1 VLFLTFGGTMP
12 PMAGH
17 LDTIKRVLDGNY
29 DDATDEQKQAAVS
42 ELVQVCSV
50 AAGAMTVQPFPFV
63 DTVLIAPIQIAMV
76 QGIGKIHGYK
86 LDKRSILEMLST
98 FGASIVAQNVIMA
111 AAKFIPFF
119 GWVVTISMA
128 YALTWAIGEVSNRY
142 FTSGRSLDDA
152 ELRSMFDR
160 IYKEKKEEKSREHK
174 QNKTLRTKLEE
185 LKDAKKQGLLT
196 DEEFEAKKA
205 EILAD
210 F

>member
-1 VLFLTFGGTMP
+1 
-12 PMAGH
+12 
-17 LDTIKRVLDGNY
+17 
-29 DDATDEQKQAAVS
+29 
-42 ELVQVCSV
+42 
-50 AAGAMTVQPFPFV
+50 
-63 DTVLIAPIQIAMV
+63 
-76 QGIGKIHGYK
+76 
-86 LDKRSILEMLST
+86 
-98 FGASIVAQNVIMA
+98 MA

-152 ELRSMFDR
+152 ELRSMFES

-174 QNKTLRTKLEE
+174 RNKTLRAKLEE

-196 DEEFEAKKA
+196 DEEFEAKKT

>member
-1 VLFLTFGGTMP
+1 
-12 PMAGH
+12 MAGH
-17 LDTIKRVLDGNY
+17 LETIKRVLDGNY
-29 DDATDEQKQAAVS
+29 DGATDAEKQAAVR

-63 DTVLIAPIQIAMV
+63 DTALIAPIQIAMV

-128 YALTWAIGEVSNRY
+128 YALTWAIGEVSSRY
-142 FTSGRSLDDA
+142 FASGRTLDED
-152 ELRSMFDR
+152 ELRAMFDR
-160 IYKEKKEEKSREHK
+160 VYKEKKEEKSSQHK
-174 QNKTLRTKLEE
+174 QNKTLRAKLEE
-185 LKDAKKQGLLT
+185 LKDARKRGLLT
-196 DEEFEAKKA
+196 DEEFERKKA
-205 EILAD
+205 EILAN